1 MSENKCCGDSPKVV
15 FTCSGASDVGAISD
29 QAARRVSRKKVAS
42 MGCLAAINNQLG
54 FVMDSV
60 KTASKIVAID
70 GCSENCVKLTLEKAG
85 VVNFHQILLS
95 DLGMEKGH
103 SLVNQKHIEMVYN
116 EAQRILGD

>member
-1 MSENKCCGDSPKVV
+1 MLWRLTK
-15 FTCSGASDVGAISD
+15 SGFCLFGSIRYGAISD

-54 FVMDSV
+54 FVMDYV
-60 KTASKIVAID
+60 KAASKIVAID
-70 GCSENCVKLTLEKAG
+70 GCSENCAKLTLEKAG

-95 DLGMEKGH
+95 DLVMEKEH

-116 EAQRILGD
+116 DAQRILGD

>member
-15 FTCSGASDVGAISD
+15 FACSGASDVGAISD

-42 MGCLAAINNQLG
+42 MGCLAAINNQFG

-60 KTASKIVAID
+60 KAASKIVAID
-70 GCSENCVKLTLEKAG
+70 GCSGNCAKLTLEKAG
-85 VVNFHQILLS
+85 VVNFHKILLS
-95 DLGMEKGH
+95 DLGMKKRH

-116 EAQRILGD
+116 EAQRILGN